1 MRFRSRFWALLA
13 ACLSLVPAQSLA
25 QATKDQ
31 PQRPTP
37 DGPGP
42 VHARLQDLA
51 GKWDVAIQ
59 YKLGEKV
66 QEGKATCD
74 AQWILGGRFLQQD
87 YHSRF
92 QGKPFHVLQI
102 LGYDNQKKKFIE
114 LMMDTMSTSVLHNE
128 GEISEDGKVIT
139 NQGESR
145 DPTSKKPYK
154 LRTRYTIADRDHFT
168 LEWYRVEEGGK
179 EEKTVT
185 LRHSRKKPE

>member
-1 MRFRSRFWALLA
+1 MRFCRRFSAILA
-13 ACLSLVPAQSLA
+13 VSLSLVPANLLA
-25 QATKDQ
+25 QQNKD
-31 PQRPTP
+31 RSTEVTP

-42 VHARLQDLA
+42 VHRRLDDLV
-51 GKWDVAIQ
+51 GDWDVAIQ
-59 YKLGEKV
+59 YKIGEKV

-74 AQWILGGRFLQQD
+74 AKWILGGRFLQQD

-92 QGKPFHVLQI
+92 QGQPFHVLQI

-145 DPTSKKPYK
+145 DPTTKKPVK
-154 LRTRYTIADRDHFT
+154 LRTRYTITDHDHFT
-168 LEWYRVEEGGK
+168 LEWYRVDEGGK

-185 LRHSRKKPE
+185 LRHSRKKLE